1 MSNPDQEKKAG
12 GTAWSNNMTLRFLIA
27 AILLIVTVPAL
38 AKEPAPV
45 TPLTKLDAATEKM
58 LKGLDKNQIAQ
69 FAAIRDSHGILQSV
83 KDVEMHIGNA
93 VKSCS
98 DKNPSLANSIQ
109 QRYADWK
116 KGLAPIIRDAKKR
129 QTDMIEMQTYATPNN
144 ARQYLKLVDEAVAY
158 KGRGIDYIPIDSEK
172 ECRKLIDKMDDT
184 EANLQKLMVRHLRL
198 DKDILIEKK

>member
-1 MSNPDQEKKAG
+1 MRFVLAAVLLVL
-12 GTAWSNNMTLRFLIA
+12 TA
-27 AILLIVTVPAL
+27 PAF
-38 AKEPAPV
+38 AKNPAPV

-83 KDVEMHIGNA
+83 KDVETHIGKA
-93 VKSCS
+93 VKACS
-98 DKNPSLANSIQ
+98 DKNPSLADPIQ
-109 QRYADWK
+109 KRYADWK

-129 QTDMIEMQTYATPNN
+129 QGDMIDMQTYATPNN
-144 ARQYLKLVDEAVAY
+144 ARQYLKLVDDAVEY
-158 KGRGIDYIPIDSEK
+158 KARGIKYIPIDSEK

-184 EANLQKLMVRHLRL
+184 EASLQKLMVRHLRL